1 MVKKIDK
8 LKSAKRF
15 GTRYGPRNKEKF
27 AIAEIEQRRL
37 HTCPFCKKDKV
48 KRLSA
53 GIWEC
58 KKCAAKFAGKAYSA
72 Q

>member
-1 MVKKIDK
+1 MAEKINK

-27 AIAEIEQRRL
+27 AIAEMSQRTL
-37 HTCPFCKKDKV
+37 QTCPFCKKDKV

-58 KKCAAKFAGKAYSA
+58 RKCNAKFSGKAYGI
-72 Q
+72 